1 MDKRIRK
8 PIGHFFMFVII
19 IFLIA
24 VIFITVGWAANKL
37 LDDDKPLTLEDK
49 KKRLKTIEDKI
60 MDLQRKK
67 EEMKRKERQILLISR
82 LCIALTLILANYLYM
97 KHYKIAFDI
106 RRSLN
111 DMLRFNSLIL
121 LAYSFIAFVS
131 YGTPAKFVDSL
142 KSLIT
147 SLLQKFSI
155 DTYSYFDKLL
165 SERAV
170 LLTEIDIEE
179 KQHKHESNRNKQIL
193 SGSL

>member
-1 MDKRIRK
+1 MDKRIKK

-24 VIFITVGWAANKL
+24 IIFITVGWAANKL
-37 LDDDKPLTLEDK
+37 LENDKPLTLGDK
-49 KKRLKTIEDKI
+49 KKRLKTVEDKI
-60 MDLQRKK
+60 MELQRKK
-67 EEMKRKERQILLISR
+67 EEMKSKERQILLVSR
-82 LCIALTLILANYLYM
+82 LCIALALLLANYLYM
-97 KHYKIAFDI
+97 KHYKLSFDI
-106 RRSLN
+106 KRSLN

-155 DTYSYFDKLL
+155 DTYSHFEKLL
-165 SERAV
+165 VERAV
-170 LLTEIDIEE
+170 LITEIDIEE
-179 KQHKHESNRNKQIL
+179 KQQKNDLRPNKQIIM
-193 SGSL
+193 S

>member
-1 MDKRIRK
+1 
-8 PIGHFFMFVII
+8 MFVII